1 MNGKTIPS
9 ELRSD
14 HLFLLIG
21 TNPLPNWVAAKLL
34 TNPGGS
40 VHLVYTSGVKP
51 QMERLKKILEDDQEA
66 RITVEHFPTAEAT
79 ESQIFEDVKG
89 QAATL
94 AKAGTRRVGL
104 NYTGGTKMMSVHA
117 HRALKA
123 VFKDSLSPPILSYLD
138 ARTLKLKFDSPVA
151 DEPDVS
157 LTTET
162 QISLET
168 LLRLHDKYYDSQKIP
183 YEQTAKYPLAA
194 RGLVE
199 MHSNKSGQSSWR
211 DWCWNKLKV
220 RDLRRGIERSP
231 VEYQKQIYRLDQM
244 KLLTESEFNQ
254 LVETHL
260 NERKDKS
267 YSDSAIRKIL
277 QEVMTGYQSLLDGL
291 QVSGGDTLQ
300 VVAQKNRDFRDSI
313 EVARWLDGLWL
324 EHYTFSQVESC
335 RAQADINPN
344 GLAINLS
351 AENREGRE
359 FEADVLALRGYQLF
373 YFSCYAGSDFKAAKL
388 KLFEAMLRASQ
399 LGGDE
404 AKFALVGCVDQQADL
419 RRQVEANWQ
428 KSGQVEVFGRDSLP
442 KLSDKLTEWFTRK
455 R

>member
-1 MNGKTIPS
+1 MKANTIPS

-34 TNPGGS
+34 TNQGGC
-40 VHLVYTSGVKP
+40 VHLVYTGAVKP
-51 QMERLKKILEDDQEA
+51 QMERLKKILENDQQV
-66 RITVEHFPTAEAT
+66 RITVEHFPTAEAN
-79 ESQIFEDVKG
+79 ESQIFEDVRG
-89 QAATL
+89 QAAQL
-94 AKAGTRRVGL
+94 AKSGSVRVGL

-123 VFKDSLSPPILSYLD
+123 VFKDSLSSPILSYLD
-138 ARTLKLKFDSPVA
+138 ARTLRLKFDSRD
-151 DEPDVS
+151 DEPEIA
-157 LTTET
+157 LATET
-162 QISLET
+162 QVSLET
-168 LLRLHDKYYDSQKIP
+168 LLRLHDEYYDSQKLP
-183 YEQTAKYPLAA
+183 YEQTAKYPRAA

-199 MHSNKSGQSSWR
+199 IHSNKSGQSSWR
-211 DWCWNKLKV
+211 NWCWNKLKV
-220 RDLRRGIERSP
+220 RDLKRGKERSP
-231 VEYQKQIYRLDQM
+231 VEYQKQIHRLDQVE
-244 KLLTESEFNQ
+244 LLTEREFNQ
-254 LVETHL
+254 LVEADL
-260 NERKDKS
+260 NGRKDKS

-277 QEVMTGYQSLLDGL
+277 QDVMTGYQSLFGGL

-300 VVAQKNRDFRDSI
+300 AIAKKNRDFRDSI

-324 EHYTFSQVESC
+324 EHYTFSQIESC
-335 RAQADINPN
+335 RAQAKINQN

-359 FEADVLALRGYQLF
+359 FEADVLAIRGYQLF
-373 YFSCYAGSDFKAAKL
+373 YFSCFSGSDFKTAKL

-404 AKFALVGCVDQQADL
+404 AKFALVSCVDQQADL

-442 KLSDKLTEWFTRK
+442 KLSDKLKEWFTPK
-455 R
+455 S